1 MNAGQTPTDH
11 AALETSAFAPAGR
24 LTIQDASAWIL
35 RIGVVT
41 SVVVMLAGLTLSF
54 VHHPVAVQ
62 QMQHAAFDGNL
73 GHLWQGLRDLRGQAV
88 IELGIYLL
96 VFTPIL
102 RVVTS
107 MVLFLVEEHDVL
119 YTVVTF
125 FVFVLTLTGLLLLK

>member
-1 MNAGQTPTDH
+1 
-11 AALETSAFAPAGR
+11 
-24 LTIQDASAWIL
+24 
-35 RIGVVT
+35 
-41 SVVVMLAGLTLSF
+41 
-54 VHHPVAVQ
+54 
-62 QMQHAAFDGNL
+62 MQHAAFDGNL